1 MNLWDKGLEEKF
13 LREIELPNELDELK
27 KQVAKGNCEVFLKSL
42 DYKLEKDVIKSIWDE
57 TLKRVNQKD
66 LLNYFETERFSLGS
80 IVERKLNDKKYKKI
94 KGRLLIYF
102 EYVSTFNKGVFNEK
116 LFVVEDKWKIAA
128 YNIERIND
136 IK

>member
-1 MNLWDKGLEEKF
+1 MNLWDKGLEEQF

-42 DYKLEKDVIKSIWDE
+42 DYKLEKDVIKSIWDA
-57 TLKRVNQKD
+57 TLKRVNQTD

-102 EYVSTFNKGVFNEK
+102 EYVSTFKKGVFIEK
-116 LFVVEDKWKIAA
+116 LFVVEDKWKVAA
-128 YNIERIND
+128 YNIEKFKNG
-136 IK
+136 

>member
-42 DYKLEKDVIKSIWDE
+42 DYKLEKDVIKSIWDA
-57 TLKRVNQKD
+57 TLKRVNQTD

-102 EYVSTFNKGVFNEK
+102 EYVSTFKKGVFIEK
-116 LFVVEDKWKIAA
+116 LFIVEDKWKVAA
-128 YNIERIND
+128 YNIEKFKNV
-136 IK
+136 

>member
-13 LREIELPNELDELK
+13 LKEIELPNELDELK

-42 DYKLEKDVIKSIWDE
+42 DYKLEKDVIKSIWDA
-57 TLKRVNQKD
+57 TLKRVNKKD

-102 EYVSTFNKGVFNEK
+102 EYVSTFKKGVFVEK
-116 LFVVEDKWKIAA
+116 LFIVEDKWKVAA
-128 YNIERIND
+128 YNIEKFKNG
-136 IK
+136 

>member
-13 LREIELPNELDELK
+13 LKEIELPNELDELK
-27 KQVAKGNCEVFLKSL
+27 KQVAKDKCDFFLKYL
-42 DYKLEKDVIKSIWDE
+42 DYKLEKDVIKSICDA
-57 TLKRVNQKD
+57 TLKRVNQTD

-102 EYVSTFNKGVFNEK
+102 EYVSTFKKGVFIEK
-116 LFVVEDKWKIAA
+116 FFIVEDKWKVAE
-128 YNIERIND
+128 YNIEKFKNV
-136 IK
+136 

>member
-13 LREIELPNELDELK
+13 LKEIELPNELDELK

-42 DYKLEKDVIKSIWDE
+42 DYKLEKDVIKSIWDA
-57 TLKRVNQKD
+57 TLKRVNQTD

-80 IVERKLNDKKYKKI
+80 IVERKLNNKKYKKI

-102 EYVSTFNKGVFNEK
+102 EYVSTFNKGVFIEK
-116 LFVVEDKWKIAA
+116 LFVVEDKWKVAA
-128 YNIERIND
+128 YNIEKFKNG
-136 IK
+136 

>member
-42 DYKLEKDVIKSIWDE
+42 DYKLEKDVIKSIWDA

-66 LLNYFETERFSLGS
+66 LLDYFETERFPLGF

-102 EYVSTFNKGVFNEK
+102 EYVSTFKKGVFIEK
-116 LFVVEDKWKIAA
+116 LFVVEDKWKVAA
-128 YNIERIND
+128 YNIEKFKNV
-136 IK
+136 

>member
-13 LREIELPNELDELK
+13 LKEIELPNELDELK
-27 KQVAKGNCEVFLKSL
+27 KQVAKDKCEFFLKYL
-42 DYKLEKDVIKSIWDE
+42 DQKLEKDVIKSIWDA

-66 LLNYFETERFSLGS
+66 LLNYFETDRFSLGS

-102 EYVSTFNKGVFNEK
+102 EYVSTFNKGVYTEK
-116 LFVVEDKWKIAA
+116 MFVVEDKWKVAA
-128 YNIERIND
+128 YNIEKFKNG
-136 IK
+136 

>member
-42 DYKLEKDVIKSIWDE
+42 DYKLEKDVIKSIWDA

-66 LLNYFETERFSLGS
+66 LLDYFETERFLLGS

-102 EYVSTFNKGVFNEK
+102 EYVSTFKKGVFIEK
-116 LFVVEDKWKIAA
+116 LFIVEDKWKVAA
-128 YNIERIND
+128 YNIEKFKNV
-136 IK
+136 

>member
-13 LREIELPNELDELK
+13 LKEIELPNELDELK

-42 DYKLEKDVIKSIWDE
+42 DYKLEKDVIKSIWDA

-66 LLNYFETERFSLGS
+66 LLDYLETERFPLGS

-102 EYVSTFNKGVFNEK
+102 EYVSIFKKGVFAEK
-116 LFVVEDKWKIAA
+116 LFVVEDKWKVAA
-128 YNIERIND
+128 YNIEKFKNG
-136 IK
+136 

>member
-42 DYKLEKDVIKSIWDE
+42 DQQSKKDIIKSIWDA

-66 LLNYFETERFSLGS
+66 LLDYLETERFSLGS

-94 KGRLLIYF
+94 EGRLLIYF
-102 EYVSTFNKGVFNEK
+102 EYVSTFKKGVFIEK
-116 LFVVEDKWKIAA
+116 LFIVEDKWKVAA
-128 YNIERIND
+128 YNIEKFKNG
-136 IK
+136 

>member
-13 LREIELPNELDELK
+13 LKEIELPNELDELK

-42 DYKLEKDVIKSIWDE
+42 DQQSKKDIIKSIWDA
-57 TLKRVNQKD
+57 TLKRSNQKN
-66 LLNYFETERFSLGS
+66 LLDYFETERFPLGS
-80 IVERKLNDKKYKKI
+80 IVERKLNNKKYKKI

-102 EYVSTFNKGVFNEK
+102 EYVSTFNKGVYIEK

-128 YNIERIND
+128 YNIERID
-136 IK
+136 DVK

>member
-13 LREIELPNELDELK
+13 LKEIELPNELDELK

-42 DYKLEKDVIKSIWDE
+42 DYKLEKDVIKSIWDA

-66 LLNYFETERFSLGS
+66 LLDYLETERFPLGF

-102 EYVSTFNKGVFNEK
+102 EYVSTFNKGVFIEK
-116 LFVVEDKWKIAA
+116 LFVVEDKWKVAA
-128 YNIERIND
+128 YNIEKFKNG
-136 IK
+136 

>member
-1 MNLWDKGLEEKF
+1 MNLWDQGLEEKF
-13 LREIELPNELDELK
+13 LKEIELPNELDELK

-42 DYKLEKDVIKSIWDE
+42 DYKLEKDVIKSIWDA

-102 EYVSTFNKGVFNEK
+102 EYVSTFKKGVFIEK
-116 LFVVEDKWKIAA
+116 LFVVEDKWKVAA
-128 YNIERIND
+128 YNIEKFKNG
-136 IK
+136 

>member
-42 DYKLEKDVIKSIWDE
+42 DYKLGKDIIKSIWDA
-57 TLKRVNQKD
+57 TLKRVNQTD

-102 EYVSTFNKGVFNEK
+102 EYVSTFKKGVFIEK
-116 LFVVEDKWKIAA
+116 LFIVEDKWKVAA
-128 YNIERIND
+128 YNIEKFKNG
-136 IK
+136 

>member
-27 KQVAKGNCEVFLKSL
+27 KQVAKDKCEFFLKYL
-42 DYKLEKDVIKSIWDE
+42 DSKLEKDIIKSIWDA
-57 TLKRVNQKD
+57 TLKRVNQND

-94 KGRLLIYF
+94 KGRLLVYF
-102 EYVSTFNKGVFNEK
+102 EYVSTFNKGIFTEK
-116 LFVVEDKWKIAA
+116 LFVVEDKWKVAA
-128 YNIERIND
+128 YNIEKFKNG
-136 IK
+136 

>member
-13 LREIELPNELDELK
+13 LKEIELPNELDELK

-42 DYKLEKDVIKSIWDE
+42 DYKLEKDVIKSIWDA

-66 LLNYFETERFSLGS
+66 LLDYFETERFSLGS

-102 EYVSTFNKGVFNEK
+102 EYVSTFKKGVFIEK
-116 LFVVEDKWKIAA
+116 LFIVEDKWKVAA
-128 YNIERIND
+128 YNIEKFKNG
-136 IK
+136 

>member
-27 KQVAKGNCEVFLKSL
+27 KQVAKDKCELFLKSL
-42 DYKLEKDVIKSIWDE
+42 DYKLEKDVIKSIWDA

-66 LLNYFETERFSLGS
+66 LLDYFETERFPLGL

-102 EYVSTFNKGVFNEK
+102 DYVSTFKKGVFIEK
-116 LFVVEDKWKIAA
+116 LFIVEDKWKVAA
-128 YNIERIND
+128 YNIEKFKNV
-136 IK
+136 

>member
-13 LREIELPNELDELK
+13 LKEIELPNELDELK

-42 DYKLEKDVIKSIWDE
+42 DYKLEKDVIKSIWDA

-66 LLNYFETERFSLGS
+66 LLNYFETDRFSLGS

-94 KGRLLIYF
+94 KGRLLVYV
-102 EYVSTFNKGVFNEK
+102 EYVSTFQKGVFMEK
-116 LFVVEDKWKIAA
+116 LFVVEDKWKVAA
-128 YNIERIND
+128 YNIEKFENG
-136 IK
+136 

>member
-13 LREIELPNELDELK
+13 LKEIELPNELDELK

-42 DYKLEKDVIKSIWDE
+42 DYKLEKDVIKSIWDA

-66 LLNYFETERFSLGS
+66 LLNYFETERFPLGL
-80 IVERKLNDKKYKKI
+80 IVKRKLNDKKYKKI

-102 EYVSTFNKGVFNEK
+102 EYVSTFNKGVFTEK
-116 LFVVEDKWKIAA
+116 LFVVEDKWKVAA
-128 YNIERIND
+128 YNIEKFKNG
-136 IK
+136 

>member
-13 LREIELPNELDELK
+13 LKEIELPNELDELK
-27 KQVAKGNCEVFLKSL
+27 KQVAKDKCDFFLKYL
-42 DYKLEKDVIKSIWDE
+42 DYKLEKDVIKSIWDA

-66 LLNYFETERFSLGS
+66 LLNYFETERFPLGS

-102 EYVSTFNKGVFNEK
+102 EYVSTFKKGVFIEK
-116 LFVVEDKWKIAA
+116 LFIVEDKWKVAA
-128 YNIERIND
+128 YNIEKFKNG
-136 IK
+136 

>member
-13 LREIELPNELDELK
+13 LKEIELPNELDELK
-27 KQVAKGNCEVFLKSL
+27 KQVAKDKCEVFLKYL
-42 DYKLEKDVIKSIWDE
+42 DYKLEKDVIKSIWDA

-66 LLNYFETERFSLGS
+66 LLDYFETERVPLGS

-102 EYVSTFNKGVFNEK
+102 EYVSTFKKGVFIEK
-116 LFVVEDKWKIAA
+116 LFIVEDKWKVAA
-128 YNIERIND
+128 YNIEKFKNG
-136 IK
+136 

>member
-13 LREIELPNELDELK
+13 LRETELPNELDELK
-27 KQVAKGNCEVFLKSL
+27 KQVAKDKCEFFLKYL
-42 DYKLEKDVIKSIWDE
+42 DYKLEKDIIKSIWDA

-66 LLNYFETERFSLGS
+66 LLNYFETERFPLGL

-102 EYVSTFNKGVFNEK
+102 EYVSTFKKGVFIEK
-116 LFVVEDKWKIAA
+116 LFIVEDKWKVAA
-128 YNIERIND
+128 YNIEKFKNV
-136 IK
+136 

>member
-27 KQVAKGNCEVFLKSL
+27 KQVAKDKCEFFLKYL
-42 DYKLEKDVIKSIWDE
+42 DSKLEKDIIKSIWDA

-66 LLNYFETERFSLGS
+66 LLNYFETERFLLGS
-80 IVERKLNDKKYKKI
+80 IVERRLNDKKYKKI

-102 EYVSTFNKGVFNEK
+102 EYGSTFNKGVFTEK
-116 LFVVEDKWKIAA
+116 LFVVEDKWKVAA
-128 YNIERIND
+128 YNIEKFKNV
-136 IK
+136 

>member
-1 MNLWDKGLEEKF
+1 MNLWDKRLEEKF
-13 LREIELPNELDELK
+13 LKEIELPNELDELK

-42 DYKLEKDVIKSIWDE
+42 DYKLEKDIIKTIWDA

-66 LLNYFETERFSLGS
+66 LLDYLETERFSLGS

-102 EYVSTFNKGVFNEK
+102 EYVSTFKKGVFIEK
-116 LFVVEDKWKIAA
+116 LFVVEDKWKVAA
-128 YNIERIND
+128 YNIEKFKNG
-136 IK
+136 